1 MKKTVSFK
9 LFFTVLW
16 RGICQVFRFIGTLF
30 GYKDE
35 STYAKVVWRISAT
48 CLTAL
53 LALFTFCVLYAFVT
67 DVIIPKW
74 TDFRIQKYAW
84 ENTPISNRIVFQQNY
99 WEEESRVYD
108 KVAKK
113 VLLKDVDWVVT
124 SSDNDSLAVFSQVG
138 RRGYLDRF
146 TGEVRI
152 PAVYSKAWV
161 FSEGIAAVEK
171 DGRLLFIDH
180 AGKPVIDKD
189 LEVHHEMSAYVFH
202 DGYCLIK
209 NPTDGKIGLIN
220 RKGDW
225 ALMPEYLN
233 IRKVDSL
240 WIVEKDNG
248 EEAVLDNGMETIL
261 PFAKADYS
269 VTDEAIF
276 ATLQDHT
283 ICRYNL
289 KGELVDDSYITYVEP
304 ITYQTDKLYY
314 GTMKKYDEE
323 GNVESEVTDTEPY
336 YTQAVARCR
345 RYQADY
351 GWYGL
356 MSSGGVVITPP
367 AYSSI
372 TAVGEDLYLCQD
384 EEGHGILLNGKG
396 KRIADRYKVV
406 E

>member
-1 MKKTVSFK
+1 MKKTISFK

-16 RGICQVFRFIGTLF
+16 RGICQVFCFIGKLF

-53 LALFTFCVLYAFVT
+53 LTLFTFCVLYAFVT
-67 DVIIPKW
+67 EAIIPKW
-74 TDFRIQKYAW
+74 TDLRTQKYAW
-84 ENTPISNRIVFQQNY
+84 ENTFISNRIVFQQNY
-99 WEEESRVYD
+99 LGKEARVYD

-124 SSDNDSLAVFSQVG
+124 SSDNDSLAVFAQAG
-138 RRGYLDRF
+138 KRGYLDRF
-146 TGEVRI
+146 TGDVRI
-152 PAVYSKAWV
+152 PAVYSRAWI
-161 FSEGIAAVEK
+161 FSEGVAAVEK
-171 DGRLLFIDH
+171 DGKLLFIDH
-180 AGKPVIDKD
+180 TGKTIINKG

-209 NPTDGKIGLIN
+209 NTTDGKIGLIN

-225 ALMPEYLN
+225 ALMPEYLD

-248 EEAVLDNGMETIL
+248 EETILDNDMKTIL
-261 PFAKADYS
+261 PFANANYS
-269 VTDEAIF
+269 VTGEAIF
-276 ATLQDHT
+276 ATLPDHT
-283 ICRYNL
+283 ICRYSL
-289 KGELVDDSYITYVEP
+289 EGELLDKSCITYVEP
-304 ITYQTDKLYY
+304 ITYRTENLYY

-323 GNVESEVTDTEPY
+323 GNVESEVTDTDPY
-336 YTQAVARCR
+336 YTQAVARCW

-356 MSSGGVVITPP
+356 MSSGGVMITPP

-396 KRIADRYKVV
+396 KKV